1 VRGTE
6 RLSASEGAQTLCGGA
21 VIARLETVL
30 AQRTPFTDDRGGT
43 LAPLRT
49 LFASLLDLP
58 RHRFVDGVRFLITF
72 PLLPLGHGTSAC
84 RSG

>member
-1 VRGTE
+1 
-6 RLSASEGAQTLCGGA
+6 

-30 AQRTPFTDDRGGT
+30 AQCTPFTDHRGGT

-49 LFASLLDLP
+49 LFASRLDLP
-58 RHRFVDGVRFLITF
+58 RHGLVYGVRFLITF
-72 PLLPLGHGTSAC
+72 PLLPLGHGTSA